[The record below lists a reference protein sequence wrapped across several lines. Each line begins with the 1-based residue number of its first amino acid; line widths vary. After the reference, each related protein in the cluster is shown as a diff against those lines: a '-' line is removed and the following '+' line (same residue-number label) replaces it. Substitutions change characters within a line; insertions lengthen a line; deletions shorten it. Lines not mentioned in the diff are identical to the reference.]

1 MSRGAPHSIGHTRR
15 RRTPRAL
22 AILALALLHGCH
34 PADRSSESGGSLRRG
49 APSPPVV
56 TRGEFTPAKIE
67 VALRGY
73 IAAAPSTPQ
82 RIQTTFMVRSR
93 ASADSLAG
101 WFAAHRELTVQVDTI
116 LPASAEE
123 LRDAKR
129 RGETDIDLL
138 RDTSWNVRVESPARV
153 LASSDARAWIELIL
167 GAPMDSLVSLG
178 GFGLEEP

>member
-1 MSRGAPHSIGHTRR
+1 VI
-15 RRTPRAL
+15 
-22 AILALALLHGCH
+22 
-34 PADRSSESGGSLRRG
+34 
-49 APSPPVV
+49 
-56 TRGEFTPAKIE
+56 TRGEFTPAEIE
-67 VALRGY
+67 AALRGY

-93 ASADSLAG
+93 ASAESLAG
-101 WFAAHRELTVQVDTI
+101 WFAAHRELTVQLDTV

-123 LRDAKR
+123 LRDARR

-138 RDTSWNVRVESPARV
+138 RDTSWNVRVESPPRV
-153 LASSDARAWIELIL
+153 LASTDARAWIELIL